1 MNGPSDNTEAASVP
15 ASVADKAAAFEDYL
29 FDGETPDEE
38 DDTQP
43 EGEEDDLSEDDLEP
57 EGEDADE
64 NGEEPG
70 DPAIPPPASLNA
82 EEKATFL
89 QLPPEAQQ
97 AWAASESR
105 RNTQVQEATTKAA
118 ERERAA
124 NTAAAQAEAQ
134 AKVHYAAQLKTFMEP
149 FRPVMPSPQLAQ
161 HDPASYIAAKAQY
174 DYDIAQFSEF
184 EQQVGLIRDEGLSQ
198 TQTIDTQQRAADLMQ
213 VPKLADPATRDEY
226 ISASLGLV
234 QELGIDPQTFEM
246 SADSNDFRALDKIS
260 DWRAKAEKYDKAM
273 ASKMNRVRAG
283 KSRSTRP
290 GAAPHADARAA
301 GGDKSWQRVKGA
313 KSKSDQATAFA
324 DYLGL

>member
-15 ASVADKAAAFEDYL
+15 ASSVADKAAAFEEYL
-29 FDGETPDEE
+29 FDDEQ
-38 DDTQP
+38 DDTP
-43 EGEEDDLSEDDLEP
+43 LEGEEADLEEGDLEA
-57 EGEDADE
+57 EGEEADE
-64 NGEEPG
+64 QEGEPDE
-70 DPAIPPPASLNA
+70 PAIAPPASLNA

-105 RNTQVQEATTKAA
+105 RNAQVQEATTKAA

-124 NTAAAQAEAQ
+124 TTAAQSAEAAAQSR
-134 AKVHYAAQLKTFMEP
+134 YAAQLKAFIEP

-174 DYDIAQFSEF
+174 DADIAQFDAF
-184 EQQVGLIRDEGLSQ
+184 EQQIAGIQNQAVTMAQ
-198 TQTIDTQQRAADLMQ
+198 QIDTQSRAADLMT
-213 VPKLADPATRDEY
+213 VPKLADPASREAYVAESLALVET
-226 ISASLGLV
+226 LGL
-234 QELGIDPQTFEM
+234 DPRAFEATAG
-246 SADSNDFRALDKIS
+246 SEDFRALEKVGE
-260 DWRAKAEKYDKAM
+260 WKAKAEKYDKAM
-273 ASKMNRVRAG
+273 SNKMARVRSG

-301 GGDKSWQRVKGA
+301 GDKSWQRVKGA
-313 KSKSDQATAFA
+313 RNKSEQATAFA